1 MSSQKKLIEDIL
13 LSYNTIL
20 ENKLM
25 FEVTDTYSNIN
36 FLDNKVG
43 NSTPSK
49 DDISTSLLKD
59 IQTAAESVGLMV
71 DVTTAVSGHKT
82 KTNSGNLSRHPSG
95 NAVDI
100 AQINGKSVSTS
111 NREDADK
118 LVAALVSMGYTK
130 NSENTNSK
138 AVLTF
143 GIKGHDT
150 HVHVSNTGGS
160 STRQPTSDDTTTSVS
175 GGAGTFARSIG
186 SKILDVLGIRESFNQ
201 SSFGYNTKVSRGK
214 VLIPRSGNSK
224 IKSSVSGKIVD
235 NINTS
240 SCSNQTVIEFNEG
253 YLEYC
258 GITNPSVKNG
268 EKVRVGDSLGT
279 ASSNVIVT
287 LYSKRK
293 EKQGIS
299 FDDENKNE
307 TPNKKSDSFLVK
319 TYQNLKNPG
328 KEKEKTQPQTNSLL
342 VKGYRKMKK
351 LEENI
356 ERIKK
361 LL

>member
-13 LSYNTIL
+13 SSYNTIL

-130 NSENTNSK
+130 NSENTNPK
-138 AVLTF
+138 AVLWQTN
-143 GIKGHDT
+143 KGGNHFN
-150 HVHVSNTGGS
+150 HVHISNTDGIDND
-160 STRQPTSDDTTTSVS
+160 STDNKKNKDSFLRKMAT
-175 GGAGTFARSIG
+175 GLLNRIG
-186 SKILDVLGIRESFNQ
+186 INESFN
-201 SSFGYNTKVSRGK
+201 YPKK
-214 VLIPRSGNSK
+214 LD
-224 IKSSVSGKIVD
+224 D
-235 NINTS
+235 NI
-240 SCSNQTVIEFNEG
+240 
-253 YLEYC
+253 
-258 GITNPSVKNG
+258 
-268 EKVRVGDSLGT
+268 
-279 ASSNVIVT
+279 
-287 LYSKRK
+287 
-293 EKQGIS
+293 
-299 FDDENKNE
+299 
-307 TPNKKSDSFLVK
+307 KK
-319 TYQNLKNPG
+319 
-328 KEKEKTQPQTNSLL
+328 
-342 VKGYRKMKK
+342 
-351 LEENI
+351 
-356 ERIKK
+356 IKK